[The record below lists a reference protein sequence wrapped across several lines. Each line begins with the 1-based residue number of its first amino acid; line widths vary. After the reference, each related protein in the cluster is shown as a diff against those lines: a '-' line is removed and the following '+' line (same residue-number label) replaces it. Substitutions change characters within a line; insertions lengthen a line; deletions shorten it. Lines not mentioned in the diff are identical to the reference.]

1 MKAGL
6 LSTTEAAKALG
17 IAPRSLSRWAKDGV
31 VIPALV
37 TAGGAHRSGRYW
49 WNLAD
54 LRAQLRGVRTRSE
67 ARPASGD
74 RPPTRTDPGRAN
86 AESSRADDRSGDG

>member
-1 MKAGL
+1 VKAGL

-31 VIPALV
+31 VTPALV
-37 TAGGAHRSGRYW
+37 TAGGSQRSGRYW

-54 LRAQLRGVRTRSE
+54 LRAQLRGVRTRPE
-67 ARPASGD
+67 ARPDSGD
-74 RPPTRTDPGRAN
+74 RPTTQM
-86 AESSRADDRSGDG
+86 